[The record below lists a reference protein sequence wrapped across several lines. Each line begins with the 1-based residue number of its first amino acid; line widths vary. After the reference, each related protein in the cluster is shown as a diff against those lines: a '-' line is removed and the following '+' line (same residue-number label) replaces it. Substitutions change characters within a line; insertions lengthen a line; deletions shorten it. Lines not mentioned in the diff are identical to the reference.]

1 MPPRPRIALIVET
14 SIAYGRRILRGL
26 AQYRRTHR
34 PWSVF
39 LEQREIGAAP
49 PAWLEAWQGGGII
62 IRSTNAALASRL
74 RESGIPTV
82 DLNDRYGS
90 LGLPHIASDDLAIGR
105 LGAAHLAERGFKN
118 FAFCGFSDQ
127 LWSTDRLE
135 GFRQALAESGHSPV
149 VYQSRW
155 MGSRVLSWEEE
166 QTALAAWL
174 RSLPGPIGVMAC
186 NDMRAQH
193 VLDACAQC
201 NLAVPEEIAVLGV
214 DNDEVLCEQCE
225 PPLSSIEP
233 DPERIGYEAGELL
246 DRLMAGEDVGC
257 VERRIGPRTIVARQ
271 STDVLAIDDASVAEA
286 LRWIR
291 EHACDGLE
299 VKDLVRSMRVSR
311 SLLER
316 RFRKYLGRSPQ
327 QEIRRIQ
334 VNRAKELLAQSDLPL
349 EQIAELSGFK
359 GAPYL
364 SVVFKRETGQ
374 TPGQFR
380 RSVAR

>member
-1 MPPRPRIALIVET
+1 MPPRPRVALIVET

-49 PAWLEAWQGGGII
+49 PPWLDAWQGGII
-62 IRSTNAALASRL
+62 IRSTSADLAKRL
-74 RESGIPTV
+74 KESGIPTV

-90 LGLPHIASDDLAIGR
+90 LGLPHIASDDVAIGR
-105 LGAAHLAERGFKN
+105 LGAGHLAERGFKN

-127 LWSTDRLE
+127 LWSSDRLA
-135 GFRQALAESGHSPV
+135 GFCAALGQLGHQPL

-155 MGSRVLSWEEE
+155 MGPQALPWEAE
-166 QTALAAWL
+166 QGALAQWL
-174 RSLPGPIGVMAC
+174 RSLPNPIGVMAC

-193 VLDACAQC
+193 VLDACGQC

-246 DRLMAGEDVGC
+246 DRLMAGEDVGEL
-257 VERRIGPRTIVARQ
+257 ERRIGPRTLVARQ
-271 STDVLAIDDASVAEA
+271 STDILAIDDAGMAEA

-291 EHACDGLE
+291 EHACDGME
-299 VKDLVRSMRVSR
+299 VKDLVRALRVSR

-316 RFRKYLGRSPQ
+316 RFRKHLGRSPQ

-334 VNRAKELLAQSDLPL
+334 VNRTKELLAQSDLSL
-349 EQIAELSGFK
+349 ERIAELAGFK

-374 TPGQFR
+374 TPGQYR
-380 RSVAR
+380 RSVGH